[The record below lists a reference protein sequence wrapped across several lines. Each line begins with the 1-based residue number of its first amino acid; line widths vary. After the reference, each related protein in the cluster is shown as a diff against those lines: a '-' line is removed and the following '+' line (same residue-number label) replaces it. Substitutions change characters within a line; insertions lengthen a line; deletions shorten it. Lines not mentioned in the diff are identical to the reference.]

1 MNEARKW
8 GRRGGARKPRVFRVG
23 EVNRAIRDTLQERF
37 PDFWVEGEV
46 HGYKRSSAGHV
57 YFTLSD
63 EQEVAQLSCVLFR
76 TEAERV
82 RIDIRDGARIRTR
95 GSVTFFP
102 PRGNAQFMA
111 RVVVAAG
118 AGDLAARFDGIRKT
132 LDAEGLLDAARKRP
146 LPRFPRVV
154 GVVTS
159 QQSAAV
165 QDIIRIASSRART
178 RLVLVDCRTQGR
190 DAPMSIID
198 GLRRAQA
205 MPDLDVVILGRG
217 GGSPEELWCF
227 NDERVARAV
236 AACRVPIVVGVGHET
251 DVTIAELVADVR
263 ASTPSNAAEL
273 AVPRM
278 EDLSRDLELHQR
290 RLQIAFATQLDAKR
304 LMLERIASRLIR
316 PGTLL
321 SSARRRLTQVAA
333 SLPESIRATVR
344 HRRRRLDKQSARLA
358 RLDPR
363 ASLARDRGRL
373 KALRTRLESAMQTR
387 AVQERNELGRTV
399 AQLGAWPVPALRFAR
414 SRLGQ
419 QAARL
424 NALSPLRVL
433 ERGYAIALHEGEAIR
448 SHKEVTPGATIRV
461 RLHDGSLVAKVSE
474 TEAEA

>member
-1 MNEARKW
+1 MSEPRQW

-63 EQEVAQLSCVLFR
+63 EQEVAQLNCVLFR

-82 RIDIRDGARIRTR
+82 RVEIRDGARIRTR
-95 GSVTFFP
+95 GSITFFP

-111 RVVVAAG
+111 RAVVAAG
-118 AGDLAARFDGIRKT
+118 DGDLAARFDAIRKT
-132 LDAEGLLDAARKRP
+132 LDAEGLLDPARKRA

-165 QDIIRIASSRART
+165 QDIIRIASSRAPT

-190 DAPMSIID
+190 DAPLSIID
-198 GLRRAQA
+198 ALQRVQSL
-205 MPDLDVVILGRG
+205 PDLDVVILGRG

-273 AVPRM
+273 SVPRM
-278 EDLSRDLELHQR
+278 EDVARDLELHQR
-290 RLQIAFATQLDAKR
+290 RLQLAFATQLDAKR
-304 LMLERIASRLIR
+304 LQLERIASRLVR

-321 SSARRRLTQVAA
+321 SQARRRLTRLGT
-333 SLPESIRATVR
+333 SLPESMRASLR
-344 HRRRRLDKQSARLA
+344 RYRRRHEELGARLA
-358 RLDPR
+358 RHDPR
-363 ASLARDRGRL
+363 VSLARDRGRL
-373 KALRTRLESAMQTR
+373 AALHERLESALR
-387 AVQERNELGRTV
+387 ARLLEERNGLARTV
-399 AQLGAWPVPALRFAR
+399 AQLDAWKAPALRTAR
-414 SRLGQ
+414 SRLSEL
-419 QAARL
+419 AARL

-448 SHKEVTPGATIRV
+448 SHENVVKGATIRIK
-461 RLHDGSLVAKVSE
+461 LHHGSLTAKVIESGE
-474 TEAEA
+474 DE

>member
-1 MNEARKW
+1 MNEPRKW
-8 GRRGGARKPRVFRVG
+8 GRRGARKPRVFRVG

-76 TEAERV
+76 SEAERV
-82 RIDIRDGARIRTR
+82 RIEIRDGARIRTR

-118 AGDLAARFDGIRKT
+118 AGDLAARFNAIRKT
-132 LDAEGLLDAARKRP
+132 LDAEGLLDPKRKRA

-165 QDIIRIASSRART
+165 QDVIRIASSRAPT

-190 DAPMSIID
+190 DAPLSIID
-198 GLRRAQA
+198 ALRRVQA
-205 MPDLDVVILGRG
+205 LPDLDVVVLGRG
-217 GGSPEELWCF
+217 GGSAEELWCF

-236 AACRVPIVVGVGHET
+236 AACRVPIVCGVGHET
-251 DVTIAELVADVR
+251 DTTIAELVADVR

-273 AVPRM
+273 AVPRF
-278 EDLSRDLELHQR
+278 EDLERDLELHQR

-304 LMLERIASRLIR
+304 LVLERIASRLVQ

-321 SSARRRLTQVAA
+321 SHARRRLTRLSA
-333 SLPESIRATVR
+333 SLPESLRASLR
-344 HRRRRLDKQSARLA
+344 RRRRLHDELSARLG
-358 RLDPR
+358 RHDPR
-363 ASLARDRGRL
+363 VSLARDRARL
-373 KALRTRLESAMQTR
+373 SALSKRLESALESR
-387 AVQERNELGRTV
+387 LLEERNNLARTV
-399 AQLGAWPVPALRFAR
+399 AQLDAWPAPALRVAASHLR
-414 SRLGQ
+414 ELV
-419 QAARL
+419 ARL

-433 ERGYAIALHEGEAIR
+433 ERGYAIALSDGEAIR
-448 SHKEVTPGATIRV
+448 SHEDVPKGAAIRIK
-461 RLHDGSLVAKVSE
+461 LHDGYLKAKVVE
-474 TEAEA
+474 TGGE